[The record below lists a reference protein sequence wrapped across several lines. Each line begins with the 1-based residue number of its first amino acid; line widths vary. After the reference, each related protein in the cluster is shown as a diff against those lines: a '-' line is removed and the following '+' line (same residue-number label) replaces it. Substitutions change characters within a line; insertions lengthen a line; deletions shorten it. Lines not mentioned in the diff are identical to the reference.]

1 MYSPNAT
8 IFIFQLA
15 ILVMSVVI
23 HEFSHGAVAYALG
36 DKTAKYQG
44 RLTLNPIPHIDPVG
58 SILLPIIFTM
68 LGGPAFGWAK
78 PVPYNP
84 YNLRNQ
90 QWGPALVGAAG
101 PLSNLIIA
109 IVFGL
114 AARATRG
121 DYLGFI
127 PTQSLEAFT
136 QIALVIIIINIALAI
151 LNLMPIPPLD
161 GSKILFAIFPGQ
173 GFRLQIFFQT
183 WGLLLIIPVIILL
196 SPVIGFLTNFIFRII
211 VGI

>member
-1 MYSPNAT
+1 MYTPNAT
-8 IFIFQLA
+8 IFVFELA

-36 DKTAKYQG
+36 DKTAKYHG

-58 SILLPIIFTM
+58 SILLPVVFTL

-101 PLSNLIIA
+101 PLSNLCVAII
-109 IVFGL
+109 FGL
-114 AARATRG
+114 AARVINASHFTS
-121 DYLGFI
+121 I
-127 PTQSLEAFT
+127 PAGSLEAFT
-136 QIALVIIIINIALAI
+136 HIALIITAINIALAI
-151 LNLMPIPPLD
+151 LNLMPLPPLD
-161 GSKILFAIFPGQ
+161 GSKILFALFPQQ

-196 SPVIGFLTNFIFRII
+196 SPIIGLLTNFLFRII